1 MCSPTSSHIYL
12 PCRKTS
18 SVALDPPEW
27 PKLKIPSLPL
37 RLNVTSTCWDSSVWS
52 FGDDFVDNPVSVL
65 KPCLPVS
72 LPSPLPSRLRL
83 LLFSFATRFIL
94 PHNSIRRI
102 LPLITSTH
110 SVCPSL
116 GFITGSWH
124 VQAHS
129 GKNLTEVTQSVFLP
143 SVINLFLSLLICT
156 FFSEMYYKQKKL
168 HESNYWLYN

>member
-1 MCSPTSSHIYL
+1 MCSHTSSHIYPL
-12 PCRKTS
+12 CRKAS
-18 SVALDPPEW
+18 SVAFDPPEW

-37 RLNVTSTCWDSSVWS
+37 RLNVTSTCWDSTVWS

-72 LPSPLPSRLRL
+72 LPSPLPSRFRF

-94 PHNSIRRI
+94 PHNSIHPI
-102 LPLITSTH
+102 LTLITSTH

-124 VQAHS
+124 VQTHL
-129 GKNLTEVTQSVFLP
+129 GKNLAQ
-143 SVINLFLSLLICT
+143 
-156 FFSEMYYKQKKL
+156 KL
-168 HESNYWLYN
+168 HTAYFSWVWSTSSFPF